1 MPFLD
6 ALWRI
11 LIFAMVLVGTWPAHA
26 VEAINVRHDVDV
38 IDLTDA
44 IERHRTE
51 GDRLQV
57 SAAPGPDGIVRRMEV
72 RARQGGTN
80 WAVFA
85 LANAS
90 DFKIERLIVVPR
102 FRLIASGLLWPE
114 LDFSRVANITPSAGS
129 VEHIQHPRA
138 DVFRIAIGSGE
149 VVTYVAE
156 MRSGDATQFR
166 LWNQRAF
173 SAQTSKTADLPALML
188 FIIATIAY
196 LAILASVGLRAAM
209 AIAGLS
215 ALGVAGFVLTYQ
227 PNAQVGR
234 AFVLFAAAGLLSQ
247 AFVLGWLT
255 ERGWIRSYP
264 RAVAAMLLANGAFL
278 AYGALAALVA
288 RII

>member
-1 MPFLD
+1 MPPLA

-11 LIFAMVLVGTWPAHA
+11 SILAMALVGACPAHA
-26 VEAINVRHDVDV
+26 VDAVALSRDVDA
-38 IDLTDA
+38 IELTPV

-51 GDRLQV
+51 GDRIEV
-57 SAAPGPDGIVRRMEV
+57 SMAPGRNGIVHRMEV
-72 RARQGGTN
+72 RARQGGTH

-85 LANAS
+85 LANTS
-90 DFKIERLIVVPR
+90 DFRTERLIVVPR
-102 FRLIASGLLWPE
+102 FRLIGSGLLWPD

-129 VEHIQHPRA
+129 VEHIRHPRA

-156 MRSGDATQFR
+156 MRSDDPTQFR

-173 SAQTSKTADLPALML
+173 SERVSMTSDMPALSL
-188 FIIATIAY
+188 FIIVTIVY
-196 LAILASVGLRAAM
+196 LTILACVGLRAAM

-215 ALGVAGFVLTYQ
+215 ALGVAAFVLAYQ

-234 AFVLFAAAGLLSQ
+234 AFVLFAAAWLLSQ
-247 AFVLGWLT
+247 AFVLGWLN

-264 RAVAAMLLANGAFL
+264 RALVAMLLANAAFL
-278 AYGALAALVA
+278 AYGTLAALVA